1 VTKAAADT
9 KTMSIRNMLLPD
21 LAATESFARR
31 LAPLLRSGDIIALGG
46 DLGAGKTAFSRALI
60 CTLNGADTEVPSP
73 TFTLVQ
79 IYELPEFDLWHFDL
93 YRLEAAQDALELD
106 IEDAF
111 ATSVSLIEWP
121 ERLGPYLPT
130 NRLDIRFSFADTAT
144 ARCLQIQG
152 GNDWASRLES
162 LNDG

>member
-1 VTKAAADT
+1 
-9 KTMSIRNMLLPD
+9 MSIRNMLLPD

-31 LAPLLRSGDIIALGG
+31 LAPLLRPGDIIALGG

-60 CTLNGADTEVPSP
+60 CALNGADTEVPSP

-111 ATSVSLIEWP
+111 ATGVSLIEWP
-121 ERLGPYLPT
+121 ERLGPYLPA
-130 NRLDIRFSFADTAT
+130 NRLDIRFSFADTPT

-152 GNDWASRLES
+152 GNDWVCRLES